1 MSNGSEILP
10 YVYHVSSSLLTT
22 SYNVLMGLVISI
34 YIILDM
40 KKLKEKV
47 LATNDKKFITSV
59 KKTLKDYEIEF

>member
-1 MSNGSEILP
+1 MNENG
-10 YVYHVSSSLLTT
+10 YGVLLLIIIEKITE
-22 SYNVLMGLVISI
+22 LISAVRED
-34 YIILDM
+34 LDM